1 MYQNITKTLAIF
13 GGGAALFY
21 TIGFTIVKTYTY
33 EVGLDGM
40 FWFTKEF
47 YIDAGASFLLEMVR
61 APLMSPFLFLAYL
74 LLLMSL
80 LPKEKNLLLFE
91 EDGNTVAN
99 KEVSSRKNLLRI
111 KLLTIFLLLLATF
124 LYAINYDNL
133 LGNTFFLEFI
143 GYVTLNPANKSF
155 SDTHKS
161 LLFFSFVMPMII
173 AFGILLYRL
182 RLCFSGGHKNRLFYQ
197 IAAVIYIV
205 FFAIIPISYGLHLYD
220 WKLVPV
226 KDPGIFDELS
236 SQVKGES
243 YNAPGEGNL
252 KIWLLGR
259 FGDKYL
265 FFTKNGENGD
275 GVIEVINEG
284 KIRRLNFDPGTSASL
299 RYQMERKVETSV
311 AQFMEEAGSAFKYLE
326 LSEAME

>member
-33 EVGLDGM
+33 KVGLDGM

-61 APLMSPFLFLAYL
+61 APLMSPFLFLLYL
-74 LLLMSL
+74 LLLMLL

-91 EDGNTVAN
+91 EEGSTAKKEEVVA
-99 KEVSSRKNLLRI
+99 SKNLLMI
-111 KLLTIFLLLLATF
+111 KLLIIFLLLLATF
-124 LYAINYDNL
+124 LYAINYDKL
-133 LGNTFFLEFI
+133 LGNTFFLKFI
-143 GYVTLNPANKSF
+143 GYVTLNPANKPF
-155 SDTHKS
+155 SDTQKS

-173 AFGILLYRL
+173 AFGILLYRF
-182 RLCFSGGHKNRLFYQ
+182 RLCFSGGHKNRLFYR

-226 KDPGIFDELS
+226 KDSGFFEEVTS
-236 SQVKGES
+236 AVKGES
-243 YNAPGEGNL
+243 YDAPGEESLNV
-252 KIWLLGR
+252 WLLGR

-265 FFTKNGENGD
+265 FFTKKGENGD
-275 GVIEVINEG
+275 GIIEVINEG

-299 RYQMERKVETSV
+299 RYQMEKKVETSV
-311 AQFMEEAGSAFKYLE
+311 AQFIEEAGSAFNYLE